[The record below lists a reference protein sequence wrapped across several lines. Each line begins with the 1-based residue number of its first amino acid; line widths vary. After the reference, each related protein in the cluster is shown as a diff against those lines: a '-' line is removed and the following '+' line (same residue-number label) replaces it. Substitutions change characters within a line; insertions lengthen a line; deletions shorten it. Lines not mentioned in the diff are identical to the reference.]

1 MIRIGSLARRRSGR
15 IAVACALGAGSAVL
29 TTGLLALLNDL
40 AGADSKAH
48 AALGSD
54 GVALATL
61 GLLLASFVTSVASQT
76 YLARFS
82 ADTIADLRRMLAE
95 RFLHLDFQRMLEI
108 GKHRVSNALMGDVQ
122 QLSSLMVVLPLFF
135 FNAAT
140 LVCLFGYL
148 AVVSWQLFLVMF
160 GFVAV
165 AVAGSRF
172 AIRRGRTHF
181 RQVRAAED
189 QLFEAFT
196 ALSEGKKEL
205 SLNQARAAHFLDE
218 VIQPSLDVAR
228 AHSFATQSWWNSSGI
243 TFSAL
248 HLCGMAAVIYLGRVA
263 LALPELTVTQAFVV
277 SLFVLNP
284 ASFLV
289 LAWRDIT
296 MGMTSVSRLDALGVT
311 LAEVA
316 APPVAAPLAWQR
328 IDARGV
334 RHRYDAERHGF
345 ELGPIDFTLGRG
357 EIVFVVGGNGSGK
370 STLGLL
376 LAGLLAPTG
385 GQIEVDGRA
394 VGPAELLGYRRL
406 FSAVFFDFHLF
417 RHVVD
422 RTGAPAADDRVTA
435 LLARLEL
442 DARVSVSRGAL
453 STLELSQGQ
462 RKRLALVQ
470 ALIDEGD
477 IFLFDEWAADQDPE
491 FKQYFYLELLPGLR
505 SRGKSVIAIT
515 HDDRYFRT
523 ADRVVRL
530 ESGRIASPSGALP
543 AAPLATPTAAAE
555 PLHVNHGLG

>member
-1 MIRIGSLARRRSGR
+1 MIRIGSLARRRSGQ
-15 IAVACALGAGSAVL
+15 IAVACALSAASALL

-40 AGADSKAH
+40 AGVDGRAQ
-48 AALGSD
+48 AALGAGGV
-54 GVALATL
+54 GVATVA
-61 GLLLASFVTSVASQT
+61 LLIASFATSVASQT

-82 ADTIADLRRMLAE
+82 ADTISDLRRMLAE
-95 RFLHLDFQRMLEI
+95 RFLHLDVRKMQEI
-108 GKHRVSNALMGDVQ
+108 GKHRVANALMGDVQ
-122 QLSSLMVVLPLFF
+122 QLSSLMVVLPLFL
-135 FNAAT
+135 FNAVT

-148 AVVSWQLFLVMF
+148 VLVSWQLFAVMF
-160 GFVAV
+160 TFTAV

-172 AIRRGRTHF
+172 AIRQGRTHF

-205 SLNQARAAHFLDE
+205 ALNQARSAHFLDQ
-218 VIQPSLDVAR
+218 VVQPPLDVAR

-289 LAWRDIT
+289 LAWRDIN

-311 LAEVA
+311 LADVA
-316 APPVAAPLAWQR
+316 PVHVAPPLAWQR
-328 IDARGV
+328 IDARGL
-334 RHRYDAERHGF
+334 RHRYDAEQHGF
-345 ELGPIDFTLGRG
+345 ELGPVDFTLGRG
-357 EIVFVVGGNGSGK
+357 EVVFVVGGNGSGK

-385 GQIEVDGRA
+385 GQIEVDGR
-394 VGPAELLGYRRL
+394 VLRPDELLGYRRL

-422 RTGAPAADDRVTA
+422 RTGSPPPDERIAG
-435 LLARLEL
+435 LLARLAL
-442 DARVSVSRGAL
+442 DGQVSVSGGVL

-470 ALIDEGD
+470 ALVDEGD
-477 IFLFDEWAADQDPE
+477 IYLFDEWAADQDPE
-491 FKQYFYLELLPGLR
+491 FKQYFYLELLPELR
-505 SRGKSVIAIT
+505 SRGKAVIAIT
-515 HDDRYFRT
+515 HDDRYFRC
-523 ADRVVRL
+523 ADRIVRL
-530 ESGRIASPSGALP
+530 ESGRLAAAAPSALP
-543 AAPLATPTAAAE
+543 VPSAAPVHAN
-555 PLHVNHGLG
+555 HHGLG